1 MSTWICTRQNELTHH
16 GIKGMKWGVR
26 RFQNKDGSLT
36 KAGMIRYNDKN
47 VRESV
52 TIDGQTFNVTG
63 KNKKK
68 YADDLAKKA
77 KASGATVSRSSK
89 SKNNKTHYDDNED
102 IVIKKGSDI
111 HRIVPK
117 EWVENEKT
125 YSGHAYATFKKEDTD
140 RYKKFARMFGGGDN
154 YVDMTFTAK
163 EMIVSPSRKKRVD
176 EFIKLMDSNPAAR
189 ESLLKSTRKPM
200 TFMPKKVLDNLDN
213 PKNAEKAFRKFSY
226 LLVSNRDLRDPYF
239 KSLEKQGYT
248 MVIDDADSM
257 GGISKSPVIIF
268 DRNKSLSLK
277 SANRIGS
284 EAEDRQV
291 DLYKKEHPNTK
302 MSDYEIMEMLRK
314 NT

>member
-1 MSTWICTRQNELTHH
+1 
-16 GIKGMKWGVR
+16 
-26 RFQNKDGSLT
+26 
-36 KAGMIRYNDKN
+36 
-47 VRESV
+47 
-52 TIDGQTFNVTG
+52 
-63 KNKKK
+63 
-68 YADDLAKKA
+68 
-77 KASGATVSRSSK
+77 
-89 SKNNKTHYDDNED
+89 
-102 IVIKKGSDI
+102 
-111 HRIVPK
+111 
-117 EWVENEKT
+117 
-125 YSGHAYATFKKEDTD
+125 
-140 RYKKFARMFGGGDN
+140 MFGGGNN

-277 SANRIGS
+277 STNRIGS

-291 DLYKKEHPNTK
+291 DVYKKEHPNTK